1 MPCSAELRNLIEG
14 FLEKNP
20 NYRLTTTH
28 AINSPYFHDT
38 RKNKTVF
45 KIPPTLKAKESPE
58 EPAKNNQNEFLDVS
72 ADKMVC
78 FLNHN
83 LQETYQQNDIEQ
95 RLQDAKSDRKKCWNL
110 YTTEKIKSGKLEEQ
124 IKHLTIE
131 KSQAIKFQNELE
143 KQLENTTIRNEEI
156 KEELKMEREKGETFQ
171 IEITNRKNE
180 EAVYNDKII
189 NLQNQLEQL
198 TNKLKATVV
207 DKNNFEQLLLSEHNK
222 IAAIEHQLS
231 QEKLEKE
238 KFHNILQE
246 LNNISPAN
254 DNPKSKVLENLVMQ
268 LEITPDDCT
277 QSQTT
282 AAILIETTN
291 QLAATTI
298 AEPSSYIVKYE
309 PGVKL
314 NFNCGICQKDFNQ
327 RSDLQRHINEI
338 HGSTENFQCNIC
350 SKKFKVLRYLKD
362 HQDQVHY
369 KKKIYKCSIC
379 NKKFTTKSLRDLHRR
394 KCNNK

>member
-1 MPCSAELRNLIEG
+1 
-14 FLEKNP
+14 
-20 NYRLTTTH
+20 
-28 AINSPYFHDT
+28 
-38 RKNKTVF
+38 
-45 KIPPTLKAKESPE
+45 
-58 EPAKNNQNEFLDVS
+58 
-72 ADKMVC
+72 
-78 FLNHN
+78 
-83 LQETYQQNDIEQ
+83 
-95 RLQDAKSDRKKCWNL
+95 
-110 YTTEKIKSGKLEEQ
+110 
-124 IKHLTIE
+124 
-131 KSQAIKFQNELE
+131 
-143 KQLENTTIRNEEI
+143 
-156 KEELKMEREKGETFQ
+156 
-171 IEITNRKNE
+171 
-180 EAVYNDKII
+180 
-189 NLQNQLEQL
+189 
-198 TNKLKATVV
+198 
-207 DKNNFEQLLLSEHNK
+207 LLLSEHNK